1 MKKINLLRLRLGI
14 VAGCALA
21 ACGGASAAISCN
33 LNSNGFSSAYV
44 PANAA
49 INITSASLAVT
60 CTRTASGDATS
71 QLVTVKA
78 NNGLNR
84 AGRNQN
90 QASSGANVIAYDIYT
105 NSSCVTKWNG
115 GTTLSATVIFTS
127 ASDFA
132 PKSAT
137 VPYWGCI
144 PAAQIVPA
152 ATYTDTVTMTPSVGV
167 PATFP
172 VSIVTPSS
180 CTISSPPSNMTF
192 NYIAFQGS
200 AASATSNFSA
210 TCTSLLP
217 YSMALDATS
226 SVLTGLVYTLSLS
239 ASSSIGTG
247 VAQSHT
253 VNGSMAAGQ
262 SGTCATGS
270 CSATEARTLT
280 ISY

>member
-71 QLVTVKA
+71 QLVTVQA

-105 NSSCVTKWNG
+105 
-115 GTTLSATVIFTS
+115 
-127 ASDFA
+127 
-132 PKSAT
+132 
-137 VPYWGCI
+137 
-144 PAAQIVPA
+144 
-152 ATYTDTVTMTPSVGV
+152 
-167 PATFP
+167 
-172 VSIVTPSS
+172 
-180 CTISSPPSNMTF
+180 
-192 NYIAFQGS
+192 IAV
-200 AASATSNFSA
+200 
-210 TCTSLLP
+210 
-217 YSMALDATS
+217 ALR
-226 SVLTGLVYTLSLS
+226 
-239 ASSSIGTG
+239 
-247 VAQSHT
+247 
-253 VNGSMAAGQ
+253 
-262 SGTCATGS
+262 SGTVAPP
-270 CSATEARTLT
+270 
-280 ISY
+280 